1 MILAAAEVF
10 AAGSAAAASAAA
22 SATIISASAYAA
34 AVFAI
39 NFAVSMVVTRIF
51 GQEPPDQTDNGVRLQ
66 VPPSTVNA
74 IPVVYGNAYLG
85 GTFVD
90 AALTT
95 DQQDMYYVIAV
106 SCISPNGQFTFDRT
120 QMYFGDR
127 LIGFDT
133 TNQTKVISL
142 TDQAGNLTSDIQ
154 DNLYIYLYT
163 SNAAGVITPVNSAL
177 SPSTV
182 MGATSGL
189 PAGLQW
195 AASNRQMNG
204 LAFAIVK
211 MHYSANAQTTA
222 LSPITFY
229 VSHYLNGTGATKPG
243 DVWYDYMNS
252 SVYGGDI
259 DAAYL
264 DSASVTAL
272 NAYSD
277 ELIPYTTS
285 GGAAA
290 TMPRYRINGVL
301 NAGETVLNN
310 IDKIMM
316 ACDSWMAYQSASGKW
331 SLVVN
336 KPETAAYSF
345 NDSNIIGEIRVG
357 AIDLTNSINQ
367 IEAKFPSNVNRDKP
381 DFIFLE
387 TPSGLLFP
395 NEPTNKQS
403 VTFDLV
409 NNNVQAGYL
418 ANRMLE
424 QAREDLTVTFNTTY
438 YGIQVDAGNVISV
451 TNADYGWSSKLF
463 RVMKVNESS
472 LPDGSLGATLELN
485 EYNAA
490 VYDDLTIQAFAA
502 SPNSNLPYQTVE
514 SIATQAGTALISGTT
529 MTGSGVVIN
538 PSGTF
543 AIGSSVGNITYN
555 GSGVYLNQAVNA
567 NRLTIADAYGT
578 TRGEVQI
585 MGTDNLMQINKTN
598 STLLP
603 AVYIFDNS
611 TGGTSSP
618 SFHINN
624 VNLAP
629 STGIA
634 YLKSQASGAI
644 TLYVE
649 STGSGSGAAKF
660 YNTNATKNVW
670 LAPGA
675 YSVYSAAGGGQSYI
689 GDGYLPFTG
698 QHQALISNTAVFD
711 IGDIVYDVAVVYKQD
726 INNVMFEVAVSDS
739 ANQPGIG
746 IISNSRPVDEFS
758 ILPSTMWEGLA
769 GSKEFVTINA
779 VGEGQINVCG
789 EGGDIQPGDLIVT
802 SSIAGKGMKQ
812 SDNIVRNVT
821 IAKARESAS
830 FGSATEQ
837 QQIACIYL
845 CG

>member
-1 MILAAAEVF
+1 MPATILIAIGIEVTAFTLAAA
-10 AAGSAAAASAAA
+10 
-22 SATIISASAYAA
+22 T
-34 AVFAI
+34 FAI

-51 GQEPPDQTDNGVRLQ
+51 GQEPPDQTDNGVRIQ

-74 IPVVYGNAYLG
+74 IPIVYGNAYLG

-95 DQQDMYYVIAV
+95 DQQDMYYVLAV

-127 LIGFDT
+127 LMGFDPT
-133 TNQTKVISL
+133 DQTKVISL
-142 TDQAGNLTSDIQ
+142 TDQAGNLSSDIQ

-163 SNAAGVITPVNSAL
+163 STNAGVITPVNSAL

-189 PAGLQW
+189 PVAQQW
-195 AASNRQMNG
+195 AASGRQMNG

-229 VSHYLNGTGATKPG
+229 VSQYLNGTGATKPG

-277 ELIPYTTS
+277 QLIPYTTS
-285 GGAAA
+285 GGSPA

-310 IDKIMM
+310 VDKIMM

-345 NDSNIIGEIRVG
+345 TDSNIIGEIRVG

-367 IEAKFPSNVNRDKP
+367 VEAKFPSNINRDKP
-381 DFIFLE
+381 DFVFLE
-387 TPSGLLFP
+387 TPDILKFP

-403 VTFDLV
+403 VTFDLI
-409 NNNVQAGYL
+409 NNNVQASYL

-424 QAREDLTVTFNTTY
+424 QAREDLTVSFNTTY

-451 TNADYGWSSKLF
+451 TNADYGWSAKLF

-490 VYDDLTIQAFAA
+490 VYDDLTIQAFTAA
-502 SPNSNLPYQTVE
+502 PNSNLPYQTVE
-514 SIATQAGTALISGTT
+514 SIATQAGTALISGTS

-543 AIGSSVGNITYN
+543 AIGSNLGNITYN
-555 GSGVYLNQAVNA
+555 GSGVYLNNAVNA
-567 NRLTIADAYGT
+567 NRLTISDAYGT
-578 TRGEVQI
+578 LRGEVKI

-603 AVYIFDNS
+603 AVYIFDTAS
-611 TGGTSSP
+611 GGT
-618 SFHINN
+618 N
-624 VNLAP
+624 A
-629 STGIA
+629 
-634 YLKSQASGAI
+634 AS
-644 TLYVE
+644 LYVNSVNAVPSQGAVVFQADAAAAVALYVS

-660 YNTNATKNVW
+660 YNTNASKNVW
-670 LAPGA
+670 LAPGG
-675 YSVYSAAGGGQSYI
+675 YSIYSAAGGGQSYI

-698 QHQALISNTAVFD
+698 QHQAVISKDAIFE
-711 IGDIVYDVAVVYKQD
+711 IGDIVYDVSVIYKQN
-726 INNVMFEVAVSDS
+726 INNVMFQVAVSQS
-739 ANQPGIG
+739 SNQCSIG
-746 IISNSRPVDEFS
+746 VISSTSPIDDFS
-758 ILPSTMWEGLA
+758 ILPVEMSEALA
-769 GSKEFVTINA
+769 DDNNFVTVNA

-802 SSIAGKGMKQ
+802 SSVAGKGMKQ

-837 QQIACIYL
+837 RQIACIYL